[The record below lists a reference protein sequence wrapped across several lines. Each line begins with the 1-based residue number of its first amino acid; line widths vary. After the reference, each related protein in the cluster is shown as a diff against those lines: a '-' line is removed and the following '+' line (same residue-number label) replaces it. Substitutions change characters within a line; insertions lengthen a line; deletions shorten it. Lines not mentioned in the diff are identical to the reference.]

1 MHILKK
7 IVAVAAIA
15 GPMLV
20 AIPTTAQAAASYNG
34 ACGSGYSVIDT
45 LPLAE
50 GTIFLTYNSSNGYNC
65 VVTIRSNPS
74 SYLKSM
80 DAGIRL
86 SGGTWV
92 EDNNFYTTYAGPV
105 RVHAPHSCIDWQGSI
120 DGEINNQFNSH
131 CN

>member
-7 IVAVAAIA
+7 IAAVAAIA

-20 AIPTTAQAAASYNG
+20 AIPATAEAASYNG
-34 ACGSGYSVIDT
+34 ACGSGYSVIDS

-50 GTIFLTYNSSNGYNC
+50 GTVFLTYNSSNGYNC
-65 VVTIRSNPS
+65 VVTVRSNPS

-86 SGGTWV
+86 SGGTWI
-92 EDNNFYTTYAGPV
+92 EDSSFYTTYAGPV
-105 RVHAPHSCIDWQGSI
+105 RLHAPHACIDWQGSI
-120 DGEINNQFNSH
+120 DGEVNYQYNSH